1 MPAPNNEQPV
11 RHNLD
16 DTQVRNVLVR
26 SGLNPSALEPEDLVL
41 PSTSRGYEI
50 TNDIFVSHW
59 IPAFQRDFL
68 EAFNVKAIICLSGHH
83 SHTLA
88 EQLGVEKIFSIS
100 MPDGPGTTADMIL
113 KYTEKLKE
121 FIDNHGRTLVH
132 CQAGQSRSPSIVAAY
147 LVRYK
152 DMALPE
158 ALRLVREARA
168 PQRDVKYWPETL
180 SAIREALNR
189 L

>member
-16 DTQVRNVLVR
+16 DTQVRNVLVH

-59 IPAFQRDFL
+59 IPALQRDFL

-88 EQLGVEKIFSIS
+88 EQLGVEKIFSVS

-168 PQRDVKYWPETL
+168 PQRDVKYWRETL
-180 SAIREALNR
+180 SAIHQALDQ

>member
-1 MPAPNNEQPV
+1 MHAPNNDQTSRDV
-11 RHNLD
+11 LKDQH
-16 DTQVRNVLVR
+16 VRNVLAH
-26 SGLNPSALEPEDLVL
+26 SGLNLSALEPEDLIL
-41 PSTSRGYEI
+41 PSSSQGYEI
-50 TNDIFVSHW
+50 TDDIFVSHW

-68 EAFNVKAIICLSGHH
+68 EAFNVKAIMCLSGQH
-83 SHTLA
+83 SSTLA
-88 EQLGVEKIFSIS
+88 EQLGVKKIFSIS

-121 FIDNHGRTLVH
+121 FVDNHGRTLVH

-152 DMALPE
+152 EMSLPQALQ
-158 ALRLVREARA
+158 LVRDARA
-168 PQRDVKYWPETL
+168 PERVVKYWPETL
-180 SAIREALNR
+180 SAIREALDR